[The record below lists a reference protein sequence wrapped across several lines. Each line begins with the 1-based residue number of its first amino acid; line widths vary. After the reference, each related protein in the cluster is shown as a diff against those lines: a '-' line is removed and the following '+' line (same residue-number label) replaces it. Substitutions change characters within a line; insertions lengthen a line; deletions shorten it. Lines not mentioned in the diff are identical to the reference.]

1 MSLYR
6 TFTADDAVA
15 YARQYGGVSQPQ
27 TLVAAEEIGD
37 GNLNLV
43 FKIKDETGVSRV
55 IVKQA
60 LPYVRCVGES
70 WPLTLDRARIEAE
83 TLLTHAR
90 FCPQHTVAVLYH
102 DPELAVMVQEDLSDH
117 RIWRSEL
124 VNGADYP
131 QAAAQLGEYLAQTL
145 FHTSDFYQHPHEK
158 KAAVSQFTNPE
169 LCQITEDLF
178 FTDPYIDHERNQ
190 FDAALTQ
197 DVQALRDDKALKLAV
212 AGLKHRFLSKA
223 EALLHGDI
231 HSGSIFVAEGR
242 LKAIDAE
249 FGFYGPM
256 GFDVG
261 TAVGNLLLNYCGL
274 PGLLAPR
281 EAAAGRERRLE
292 DIRTLWQTFSAR
304 FLALSEDDSR
314 DPSLAESGY
323 AALFLQQVWRDAIGY
338 CGTEL
343 IRRTIGLAHV
353 ADLDSIQETEARLAC
368 QRHAISLGRTLVLAA
383 PHIAD
388 VDALLARV
396 RQSGA

>member
-6 TFTADDAVA
+6 TFTAADAVE
-15 YARQYGGVSQPQ
+15 YARQYGQLADPQALVS
-27 TLVAAEEIGD
+27 ADEIGD

-43 FKIKDETGVSRV
+43 FKIRDRDGVSRV

-83 TLLTHAR
+83 TLLIHGR
-90 FCPQHTVAVLYH
+90 FCPRHTVKVLHH

-117 RIWRSEL
+117 HIWRNEL
-124 VNGADYP
+124 IKGHYYP
-131 QAAAQLGEYLAQTL
+131 LAAGQLAEYLAQSL
-145 FHTSDFYQHPHEK
+145 FHTSDFYQTAQEK
-158 KAAVSQFTNPE
+158 KAEVSRFTNPE

-190 FDAALTQ
+190 FDEALLPQ
-197 DVQALRDDKALKLAV
+197 VRALRDDTALRLAV

-231 HSGSIFVAEGR
+231 HSGSIFVAEGK

-249 FGFYGPM
+249 FGFYGPI

-261 TAVGNLLLNYCGL
+261 SALGNLLLNYCGL
-274 PGLLAPR
+274 PGLLGPR
-281 EAAAGRERRLE
+281 DAAAGREQRLQDVRE
-292 DIRTLWQTFSAR
+292 LWLIFADR
-304 FLALSEDDSR
+304 FLALCHQQTREIA
-314 DPSLAESGY
+314 LAVPGY
-323 AALFLQQVWRDAIGY
+323 AEQFLQQVWVDAIGY
-338 CGTEL
+338 CGSEL

-353 ADLDSIQETEARLAC
+353 ADLDSISDAEMRAEC
-368 QRHAISLGRTLVLAA
+368 QRSALSLGRALIVNAA
-383 PHIAD
+383 QIEHI
-388 VDALLARV
+388 DALLARI
-396 RQSGA
+396 RQNG

>member
-6 TFTADDAVA
+6 TFTANDAVE
-15 YARQYGGVSQPQ
+15 YARQFGGVSQPQ

-90 FCPQHTVAVLYH
+90 FCPQHTVTVLHH

-169 LCQITEDLF
+169 LCEITEDLF

-190 FDAALTQ
+190 FDVALTP
-197 DVQALRDDKALKLAV
+197 DVLVLRDDRALKLAV

-231 HSGSIFVAEGR
+231 HSGSVFVAKGR

-249 FGFYGPM
+249 FGFYGPI

-261 TAVGNLLLNYCGL
+261 TAIGNLLLNYCGL

-292 DIRTLWQTFSAR
+292 DIRTLWQTFSAC
-304 FLALSEDDSR
+304 FLALGDNESR
-314 DPSLAESGY
+314 DPALAESGY
-323 AALFLQQVWRDAIGY
+323 AALFLQQVWLDTVGY

-353 ADLDSIQETEARLAC
+353 ADLDSIQETDARLAC

>member
-6 TFTADDAVA
+6 TFTADDAVE

-43 FKIKDETGVSRV
+43 FKIKDEAGVSRV

-90 FCPQHTVAVLYH
+90 FCPQHTVTVLHH

-124 VNGADYP
+124 VKGADYP

-145 FHTSDFYQHPHEK
+145 FHTSDFHQHPHEK

-190 FDAALTQ
+190 FDAALTP
-197 DVQALRDDKALKLAV
+197 DVLALRDDRVLKLAV
-212 AGLKHRFLSKA
+212 AGLKHGFLSKA

-249 FGFYGPM
+249 FGFYGPI

-261 TAVGNLLLNYCGL
+261 TAIGNLLLNYCGL

-304 FLALSEDDSR
+304 FLALSDSESR
-314 DPSLAESGY
+314 DPALAESGY
-323 AALFLQQVWRDAIGY
+323 AALFLQQVWRDAVGY

>member
-6 TFTADDAVA
+6 TFTADDAVE

-43 FKIKDETGVSRV
+43 FKIKDEAGVSRV

-90 FCPQHTVAVLYH
+90 FCPQHTVTVLHH

-124 VNGADYP
+124 VKGADYP

-145 FHTSDFYQHPHEK
+145 FHTSDFHQHPHEK

-190 FDAALTQ
+190 FDAALTP
-197 DVQALRDDKALKLAV
+197 DVLALRDDRALKLAV
-212 AGLKHRFLSKA
+212 AGLKHGFLSKA

-249 FGFYGPM
+249 FGFYGPI

-261 TAVGNLLLNYCGL
+261 TAIGNLLLNYCGL

-292 DIRTLWQTFSAR
+292 DIRTLWQTFSTR
-304 FLALSEDDSR
+304 FLALSDNESR
-314 DPSLAESGY
+314 DPALAESGY
-323 AALFLQQVWRDAIGY
+323 AALFLQQVWRDAVGY

-353 ADLDSIQETEARLAC
+353 ADLDGIQETEARLAC

>member
-1 MSLYR
+1 MPLYR
-6 TFTADDAVA
+6 TFTADDAVQ
-15 YARQYGGVSQPQ
+15 YARQYGGVSDPQ

-43 FKIKDETGVSRV
+43 FKIRDVHGVSRV

-83 TLLTHAR
+83 TLLAHAQ
-90 FCPQHTVAVLYH
+90 FCPQHTVTVLHH
-102 DPELAVMVQEDLSDH
+102 DAELAVMVQEDLSDH

-124 VNGADYP
+124 IQGIFYP
-131 QAAAQLGEYLAQTL
+131 QAAEQLGEYLAQTL
-145 FHTSDFYQHPHEK
+145 FHTSDFHQSPHAK
-158 KAAVSQFTNPE
+158 KAAVSRFTNPE

-178 FTDPYIDHERNQ
+178 FTDPYIDHERNR
-190 FDAALTQ
+190 FDAVLSA
-197 DVQALRDDKALKLAV
+197 DVQALRDDRALKLAV
-212 AGLKHRFLSKA
+212 AELKHRFLSRA

-231 HSGSIFVAEGR
+231 HSGSIFVAQGR

-249 FGFYGPM
+249 FGFYGPI

-261 TAVGNLLLNYCGL
+261 TALGNLLLNYCGL

-281 EAAAGRERRLE
+281 AAAAGREQRLG
-292 DIRTLWQTFSAR
+292 DIRTLWNTFAGR
-304 FLALSEDDSR
+304 FLSLSRHHGRE
-314 DPSLAESGY
+314 PSLAESGY
-323 AALFLQQVWRDAIGY
+323 AERFLQQVWQDSVGY

-353 ADLDSIQETEARLAC
+353 ADLDDIQDDEARAAC
-368 QRHAISLGRTLVLAA
+368 QRHALHLGRTLIIAA
-383 PHIAD
+383 PHID
-388 VDALLARV
+388 NVDELLARV

>member
-6 TFTADDAVA
+6 TFTADDAVE

-43 FKIKDETGVSRV
+43 FKIKDEAGVSRV

-90 FCPQHTVAVLYH
+90 FCPQHTVTVLYH

-190 FDAALTQ
+190 FDAALTP
-197 DVQALRDDKALKLAV
+197 DVHALREERALKLAV

-249 FGFYGPM
+249 FGFYGPI
-256 GFDVG
+256 GFDAG
-261 TAVGNLLLNYCGL
+261 TAIGNLLLNYCGL

-304 FLALSEDDSR
+304 FLALSESESR
-314 DPSLAESGY
+314 DPALAESGY
-323 AALFLQQVWRDAIGY
+323 AALFLQQVWLDAVGY

>member
-6 TFTADDAVA
+6 TFTADDAVE

-90 FCPQHTVAVLYH
+90 FCPQHTVTVLHH

-145 FHTSDFYQHPHEK
+145 FHTSDFHQHPHEK

-190 FDAALTQ
+190 FDAALTP
-197 DVQALRDDKALKLAV
+197 DVQVLRDDRALKLAV
-212 AGLKHRFLSKA
+212 AGLKHGFLSKA

-249 FGFYGPM
+249 FGFYGPI

-261 TAVGNLLLNYCGL
+261 TAIGNLLLNYCGL

-304 FLALSEDDSR
+304 FLALSESESR
-314 DPSLAESGY
+314 DPALAESGY
-323 AALFLQQVWRDAIGY
+323 AALFLQQVWRDAVGY

-353 ADLDSIQETEARLAC
+353 ADLDGIQETEARLAC

-383 PHIAD
+383 LHIAD